1 MGSLS
6 EVIVDGVTGFIVPP
20 RDSKLLADSL
30 LNILLNKNLKNSMG
44 SAEFE
49 FMKENMSWKGIAQK
63 TIGEYQKLLG
73 NFEKPRYLI
82 GSLQ

>member
-1 MGSLS
+1 
-6 EVIVDGVTGFIVPP
+6 
-20 RDSKLLADSL
+20 
-30 LNILLNKNLKNSMG
+30 MG
-44 SAEFE
+44 SAAYE

-63 TIGEYQKLLG
+63 TIVEYQKLLG